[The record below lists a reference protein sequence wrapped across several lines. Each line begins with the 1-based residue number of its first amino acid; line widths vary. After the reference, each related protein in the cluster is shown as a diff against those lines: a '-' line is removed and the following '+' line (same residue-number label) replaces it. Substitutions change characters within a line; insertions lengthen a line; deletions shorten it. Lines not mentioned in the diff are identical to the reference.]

1 MTPNLLTIT
10 GIGSVSPY
18 GALAGLIP
26 QSTAEP
32 EPEPVTA
39 WPTAGLR
46 RAFLVKPFRPAS
58 VVPGLK
64 TRRLD
69 RLSAWALVASSLA
82 LQDAGIDL
90 SQMDQ
95 NKMDQNKTDQN
106 KNDQNKTDQN
116 KNDQN
121 KTDQNKVD
129 RSRVAVVFG
138 TGFGCA
144 ELTEAFYQSA
154 AVNGWRGTDPSP
166 FPEGLANAPASH
178 VALWHG
184 LRGPNI
190 TLGSKGV
197 AAESALIQAASLL
210 RRGQADL
217 AIVLAGDTLTR
228 AIYEWYEA
236 AGLLS
241 PACCNAEPLPG
252 SPQEPGGSVLS
263 GFIPSEGV
271 VALVLEPAGRREAR
285 AYAHFNS
292 GRWMTGGQPVES
304 IRQMLGGAVPSLV
317 ICAGSGLP
325 CANGSTTALAREIS
339 GADAAIVSPRTAPPQ
354 IVPPNAVAAGL
365 PDTSAFLHLILALSS
380 RPRGGQALLLGTS
393 GSGTS
398 GSGTSGDR
406 GFAALLLELPC
417 P

>member
-1 MTPNLLTIT
+1 MTPNLASIT

-18 GALAGLIP
+18 GPLAGLIP
-26 QSTAEP
+26 PSDPVP
-32 EPEPVTA
+32 EAITA

-82 LQDAGIDL
+82 IQDAGIDL
-90 SQMDQ
+90 SQI
-95 NKMDQNKTDQN
+95 
-106 KNDQNKTDQN
+106 
-116 KNDQN
+116 
-121 KTDQNKVD
+121 D

-154 AVNGWRGTDPSP
+154 AVNGWSGTDPSP

-190 TLGSKGV
+190 TLGSTDFAG
-197 AAESALIQAASLL
+197 ESALIQAASLL
-210 RRGQADL
+210 RHGQADL

-228 AIYEWYEA
+228 AVYEWYEV

-241 PACCNAEPLPG
+241 PACYNSEPLA
-252 SPQEPGGSVLS
+252 EGG
-263 GFIPSEGV
+263 GFVPSEGL
-271 VALVLEPAGRREAR
+271 VALVLEPAGRRETR
-285 AYAHFNS
+285 SYVHFGS
-292 GRWMTGGQPVES
+292 GRCSAGGMAVEC
-304 IRQMLGGAVPSLV
+304 IRQMLGGSIPSLT
-317 ICAGSGLP
+317 ICTGNGAP
-325 CANGSTTALAREIS
+325 CAASSTIALAREIS
-339 GADAAIVSPRTAPPQ
+339 GSDAS
-354 IVPPNAVAAGL
+354 IVPPRAIAAGL
-365 PDTSAFLHLILALSS
+365 ADAGGLLHLILALSS
-380 RPRGGQALLLGTS
+380 RPRSGQALLLSTS
-393 GSGTS
+393 GNS
-398 GSGTSGDR
+398 
-406 GFAALLLELPC
+406 GFAALLLELP
-417 P
+417 